1 LDDLASAAHDLG
13 CHKNEEQ
20 GVRVEYE
27 RRVERAEEAREG
39 DARREPGA
47 NGQHR
52 THVTAQIQ
60 GHAHENHIRE
70 HHQQEEQT
78 RLIERAGI
86 EAGVGLELVRA
97 GVGAGICVER
107 QDSNEHDRHYRGHDC
122 ATAAAPWS
130 EEAELAPQARQQADH
145 RGRNEEGSGGRAADR
160 RRYDV
165 TPDQVAQGAGQRTR
179 ERAAQHAHQDRAYRV
194 QVYRELEALLDRGIK
209 AEHDCV
215 LRYFLDKRAL
225 WLNEEIV
232 AFGRGGALI
241 YSTEKALRQIGR
253 RNPDVLG
260 GNGLAVLKDIAPAL
274 WSSRLATLLP
284 GASIEVV
291 TQDGQEVGGV
301 LVLHDVRRTRAAPG
315 ALAVEGT
322 ERLHFDAIL
331 GESHAIREAR
341 EKALRMA
348 QSGTPVLL
356 EGETGVGKELFARAI
371 HGAREPSGPFV
382 PVNCGGLPRDLVA
395 SEIFGYEKGAFTGAD
410 AAGRPGKVEAA
421 DGGLL
426 CLDEIGEMPLDLQS
440 YLLRVLEDG
449 VVYRVGSHEG
459 RRVNLRLVS
468 MTNRDLPDEMAAGR
482 FRKDLY
488 YRIAT
493 LRLHIPPLRERGDD
507 IVILL
512 EHFAQAAA
520 QRAGRE
526 APRLTAA
533 ALDALRAYHW
543 PGNVRELRNVVE
555 TLVVL
560 SPGGPIGPEELPAEV
575 RGPRTS
581 QVAPS
586 AGSTDLRSVEQAT
599 IAAAVRAC
607 GGNLSNAA
615 KYLGIARSTLYVRM
629 AEFELMSPVS
639 QAESN
644 RESRLR
650 KLDVGITSARRGS
663 PYALMSD
670 FKGEGAFTIRPL
682 RCPNW
687 IGAQGTRS
695 FKRAKTD
702 ALHALGSRC
711 IGIFGAAGI
720 EQVVDL

>member
-1 LDDLASAAHDLG
+1 MAVSCASIEVRARLAGRSGAVETRDVRRAWEAFHQDGTASAV
-13 CHKNEEQ
+13 
-20 GVRVEYE
+20 VRPTVFASWQRSRQHRIAVTQPGAAIITEPE
-27 RRVERAEEAREG
+27 LHRLRQRHLAFLRAADPVMQEAREFLASTNSMTVLTDAAGTILQTAG
-39 DARREPGA
+39 DGRAVDFGYAVKLQRG
-47 NGQHR
+47 GQWSEAAIG
-52 THVTAQIQ
+52 TNAMGTALVDAAPVQI
-60 GHAHENHIRE
+60 HAAE
-70 HHQQEEQT
+70 HFCSEVQKWT
-78 RLIERAGI
+78 
-86 EAGVGLELVRA
+86 
-97 GVGAGICVER
+97 C
-107 QDSNEHDRHYRGHDC
+107 
-122 ATAAAPWS
+122 AAAPVRHPVTGEVLGVVDIS
-130 EEAELAPQARQQADH
+130 GPASTFNPQSLAHAV
-145 RGRNEEGSGGRAADR
+145 SM
-160 RRYDV
+160 
-165 TPDQVAQGAGQRTR
+165 
-179 ERAAQHAHQDRAYRV
+179 AHQI
-194 QVYRELEALLDRGIK
+194 EALLDRGIK

-426 CLDEIGEMPLDLQS
+426 CLDEIGEMPLELQS

-468 MTNRDLPDEMAAGR
+468 MTNRDLADEMAAGR

-687 IGAQGTRS
+687 IGAQGTR
-695 FKRAKTD
+695 R
-702 ALHALGSRC
+702 G
-711 IGIFGAAGI
+711 
-720 EQVVDL
+720 V